1 MHTGAFVNICY
12 FLVHVS
18 TCFKKEVGRGGVEYL
33 TVEELEFYTVRFHAV
48 SQSYLLPFCATGV
61 EGISFRETSLS

>member
-18 TCFKKEVGRGGVEYL
+18 TCFKKEVV
-33 TVEELEFYTVRFHAV
+33 VEELEFYTVRFHVV